1 MDKFANISIT
11 QALEVIGNSAEQL
24 VESLCARAENST
36 NVAFEQSRKG
46 AAAQLAASNLS
57 ALLLPE
63 PNLDEDEKE
72 YSIPVYAKP
81 LADSEGA
88 IDVINK
94 YLKTLIGVEGKFV
107 LSEVNEPDVDSFYLS
122 NLYSGL
128 DLQTSPNVARRKSS
142 TPDVYGRIVI
152 PNELSVC
159 DLYALHEETVLHFG
173 ERMNKLLKKMIA
185 KDKFVGTDYDNGH
198 VDELRAAFALW
209 SKASATLDIEF
220 DGDLITA
227 LTDEAIETMTKALAE
242 LPDETA
248 LIIQQALIKHEFTE
262 GLREK
267 ATKKIK
273 SALKD
278 QPQGVVTAELLAL
291 VDKVRERD
299 DYDYDD
305 HMLWQLVRIDFR
317 SLARTYMVT
326 CAPFKG
332 TVKPEQWDSVS
343 WLNVPTRG

>member
-24 VESLCARAENST
+24 IESLCTRAENCA

-46 AAAQLAASNLS
+46 AAAQLADASLS
-57 ALLLPE
+57 TLLMPE

-81 LADSEGA
+81 LAHSEA
-88 IDVINK
+88 ALAVVNK

-107 LSEVNEPDVDSFYLS
+107 LSEVDEPEVDAFYLS
-122 NLYSGL
+122 NLSGGL
-128 DLQTSPNVARRKSS
+128 DLQTSPSAARRRST
-142 TPDVYGRIVI
+142 TPDMYGRFVI

-159 DLYALHEETVLHFG
+159 NLYVLHEESVPHFG

-185 KDKFVGTDYDNGH
+185 KDKFTGTDYDNGH
-198 VDELRAAFALW
+198 VAELRAAFAMW
-209 SKASATLDIEF
+209 AKASATRDLEIES
-220 DGDLITA
+220 DMITA
-227 LTDEAIETMTKALAE
+227 LTDEAVETMTKALAE
-242 LPDETA
+242 LPEETA
-248 LIIQQALIKHEFTE
+248 LIIQHALIKHEFTE

-267 ATKKIK
+267 AAKKIK

-278 QPQGVVTAELLAL
+278 QPQGVITADLLAL

-332 TVKPEQWDSVS
+332 TTKPEQWDSVS
-343 WLNVPTRG
+343 WVNVPTRG